1 MNLIVNYRVDPEVA
15 AALLP
20 AQLKPRIVN
29 GHAVG
34 GLLVRGDTVEY
45 RIAVESGAYL
55 LNSESGPLLAEE
67 TPHHQVYAS
76 FAGEETVEVSVRPA
90 RTWRSRL
97 FGDADDAARFAGVL
111 TGVPVA
117 IDWVRSSF
125 FTRLGARAD
134 CAVLSST

>member
-1 MNLIVNYRVDPEVA
+1 MQIIVNYRVDPKVA

-20 AQLKPRIVN
+20 AQVRPRIIN

-67 TPHHQVYAS
+67 TSRQVYAS
-76 FAGEETVEVSVRPA
+76 FAGAKSA
-90 RTWRSRL
+90 
-97 FGDADDAARFAGVL
+97 
-111 TGVPVA
+111 VPVA
-117 IDWVRSSF
+117 IDWARSSF
-125 FTRLGARAD
+125 FKRLGARAD
-134 CAVLSST
+134 CAVLVS